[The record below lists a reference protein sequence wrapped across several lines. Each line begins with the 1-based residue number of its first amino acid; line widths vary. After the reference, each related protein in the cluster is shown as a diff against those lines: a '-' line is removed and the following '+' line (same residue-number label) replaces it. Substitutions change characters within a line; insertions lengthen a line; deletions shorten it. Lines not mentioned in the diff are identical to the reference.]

1 MAELGHVV
9 FISLE
14 WEMRAEMWEI
24 NQVPSA
30 VLQKF
35 SLKINIAAYEAA
47 AGLLVT
53 LGLLNPK
60 L

>member
-1 MAELGHVV
+1 MKAEK
-9 FISLE
+9 LE
-14 WEMRAEMWEI
+14 T

-30 VLQKF
+30 LLQKC
-35 SLKINIAAYEAA
+35 SLKINIAAYGGA

-53 LGLLNPK
+53 LGFLNPK